1 MSIATSAPCA
11 TIVPDTSSPG
21 IDGAPGGGAYPPL
34 RCSTSGRFTP
44 AATTRINTSSTRGI
58 GTGRCTTRSTSG
70 PPGTSG
76 SIARIVV
83 GIPSIGRAPCFALRA
98 LLTWRAAGST
108 ILPMDL
114 DEILPKRAGDPLAA
128 LIVQDLDPLSVK
140 ELEARIVAL
149 EAEVARTRA
158 KIQCAVN
165 HRASAN
171 DLFKS

>member
-1 MSIATSAPCA
+1 
-11 TIVPDTSSPG
+11 
-21 IDGAPGGGAYPPL
+21 
-34 RCSTSGRFTP
+34 
-44 AATTRINTSSTRGI
+44 
-58 GTGRCTTRSTSG
+58 
-70 PPGTSG
+70 
-76 SIARIVV
+76 
-83 GIPSIGRAPCFALRA
+83 
-98 LLTWRAAGST
+98 
-108 ILPMDL
+108 MDL

-158 KIQCAVN
+158 KIQNAVN